1 MGAEDKVGA
10 MQINARLCGV
20 SLPVTRRLMITEQA
34 FGRFRYPSAR
44 KPYFYINLALGPV
57 MIRILNAPRISD
69 RVPTNNGLWTDAR
82 QNSTQIFPKCFPDFS
97 YLNAS
102 ASSSKPKERS
112 ITGRNPIVSMAQTNS
127 CC

>member
-57 MIRILNAPRISD
+57 MREYPDPGGVLCGSDPLMPYIPRNRSIITREFRS
-69 RVPTNNGLWTDAR
+69 GYQAR
-82 QNSTQIFPKCFPDFS
+82 KARSGTP
-97 YLNAS
+97 
-102 ASSSKPKERS
+102 SSSR
-112 ITGRNPIVSMAQTNS
+112 V
-127 CC
+127 